1 MKTSSSFFVEFIH
14 VPFSPSVSTG
24 RSEEEGEDC
33 RAHHCRP
40 LSPRFSIPKG
50 VIGEVVVYWSFPM
63 PGEALLSISQGVASG
78 RAGHLGNGDPTA
90 LCVCVCVVGASPS
103 NYVALMIT
111 VPHDP
116 ASQWGSILIAGWLS
130 CWSMKAPPGCV
141 LYLSDSHLSPN
152 HPLPTSHG
160 NNISSGKH
168 TYLKYCSFHHQNVN
182 HSFAFLGRWNLWGLQ
197 LPKLCKQPLFK
208 ISLEYVLH
216 RKKKLLCGNWAL
228 KLPWKYIYNCI

>member
-1 MKTSSSFFVEFIH
+1 MFLSLPLSAQEDLRRREKTAGHTTVGLW
-14 VPFSPSVSTG
+14 VPGSPFQMVSLGRWWCTG
-24 RSEEEGEDC
+24 RFPGPAKPC
-33 RAHHCRP
+33 CLFPRGWQVGGQGTLAMVIP
-40 LSPRFSIPKG
+40 LL
-50 VIGEVVVYWSFPM
+50 Y
-63 PGEALLSISQGVASG
+63 
-78 RAGHLGNGDPTA
+78 
-90 LCVCVCVVGASPS
+90 VCVCVVGASPS

-216 RKKKLLCGNWAL
+216 RKKKMLCGNWAL